1 MGRSCQRNGCT
12 QPFASSTS
20 TDVER
25 GRTPSLTHTLSVIS
39 SFTRRVIP
47 RVWTPHSIIFCST
60 TLPYTRFA
68 LMQLLSTVLCLWA
81 AVSQC
86 AVLRRFNLMSVCC
99 TLDLTDQQRL
109 SRERQI
115 IRPQASTLLSLM
127 RTCSREQSAMATGST
142 TSLARDWH
150 HSTPARA
157 HTRSFAMSKTTERKV
172 SYLPRYP
179 NVYLLL

>member
-1 MGRSCQRNGCT
+1 MWSD
-12 QPFASSTS
+12 PFSHAYL
-20 TDVER
+20 ER
-25 GRTPSLTHTLSVIS
+25 GLFSHLKGHTLSPNP
-39 SFTRRVIP
+39 SF
-47 RVWTPHSIIFCST
+47 HDSLLIF
-60 TLPYTRFA
+60 RIHFA
-68 LMQLLSTVLCLWA
+68 LMQLLSTVVCLWA

-86 AVLRRFNLMSVCC
+86 AVLRRFHLMSVCC